1 MKQDSIPLKKGSKE
15 KYERC
20 LFLFIIQMIVFKF
33 QPFKFDGI
41 CQTVALSLCPLMG
54 KFNGI
59 EAICYSRN
67 VEIGGLII
75 FQPGQNF
82 LDSTNNRMTY
92 IFLFSYINYESG
104 GYLHDSCDGVSCKD

>member
-1 MKQDSIPLKKGSKE
+1 MKKGSKE

-75 FQPGQNF
+75 FQPG
-82 LDSTNNRMTY
+82 
-92 IFLFSYINYESG
+92 
-104 GYLHDSCDGVSCKD
+104 